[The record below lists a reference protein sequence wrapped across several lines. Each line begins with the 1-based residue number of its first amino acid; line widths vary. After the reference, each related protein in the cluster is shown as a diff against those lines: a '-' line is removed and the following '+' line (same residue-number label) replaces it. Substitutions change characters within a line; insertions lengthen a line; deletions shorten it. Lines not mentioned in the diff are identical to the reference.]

1 MMKTENVVPHLRKE
15 TVNPVGDLLEG
26 GVTTGIKRTAIHG
39 RRITM
44 LLNQILSRENM
55 LQALKRVEQNKGSH
69 GVDMMPVQNLRQHIV
84 ENWLSIKE
92 AILKGTYEPMP
103 VRRVEIPKP
112 DGGVRLLGIPTVTDR
127 LIQQAIAQVLSKVY
141 DPTFSENSYGFRPN
155 RSAHD
160 AVRKAKEYIRDGHR
174 WVVDMDL
181 EKFFD
186 KVNHDRLMGTLAK
199 RIQDKPLL
207 KLIRKYLQSGVMI
220 NGVVSSTL
228 EGTPQGGPLS
238 PLLSNIVL
246 DELDKELERRGHKF
260 VRYADDCNIYVK
272 SKRAGLRTMA
282 SIQRFI
288 EGKLRLKV
296 NEKKSAVDRPW
307 KRKFLGFSFTYH
319 KEPKVRI
326 AKESLKRMKNKVRE
340 ITSRKM
346 PYPMEYRIQK
356 LNQYLMGWCGY
367 FALADTKSIF
377 LELDK
382 WIRRRL
388 RMCLWKNW
396 KKPKT
401 KIRNLIQLGV
411 PQWQAYEWG
420 NTRKSYWRISNS
432 PILHRTLGNSY
443 WRNQG
448 LKSLEARYE
457 NLRQLS

>member
-1 MMKTENVVPHLRKE
+1 MMNTENVVPHSRKE

>member
-1 MMKTENVVPHLRKE
+1 
-15 TVNPVGDLLEG
+15 
-26 GVTTGIKRTAIHG
+26 
-39 RRITM
+39 M

-220 NGVVSSTL
+220 NGVVSSTF

-296 NEKKSAVDRPW
+296 NEKKSAVERPW

-326 AKESLKRMKNKVRE
+326 AKESLKRVKNKVRE

-377 LELDK
+377 LGLDK

-411 PQWQAYEWG
+411 PQGQAYEWG

-457 NLRQLS
+457 NLRQ